1 MKHARVRLYQ
11 EKRGRRRANMYR
23 RSISTS
29 RCCTRRRMATASAS
43 RTRRWFLRRH
53 ASTQP
58 RALTAVSSRGRT
70 LLLAETRRPT
80 SGGTAARFASASP
93 SSALVAVFLGIP
105 RGLDPNCAHSAVS
118 SRKLFARP
126 PLLAHERVYAGGR
139 GYRAQRGG
147 WNLVVAFRRPR
158 IFREDTWEVRGRAA
172 GQVSVTQPGYPGPG
186 GRIVMAR
193 DISNC
198 PASRVRASQ
207 QGPAWEGLL
216 IRKQGC
222 SLFVRSGTNLGI
234 RTRLSPLALDL
245 QRPERG
251 AARTRARITS
261 C

>member
-29 RCCTRRRMATASAS
+29 RCCTRKRIATASAS

-147 WNLVVAFRRPR
+147 WNLVVAFVGLAFFPGRHLGGAWKSGGRPG
-158 IFREDTWEVRGRAA
+158 VGH
-172 GQVSVTQPGYPGPG
+172 SPGPG

-198 PASRVRASQ
+198 Q
-207 QGPAWEGLL
+207 
-216 IRKQGC
+216 
-222 SLFVRSGTNLGI
+222 
-234 RTRLSPLALDL
+234 
-245 QRPERG
+245 
-251 AARTRARITS
+251 
-261 C
+261 

>member
-1 MKHARVRLYQ
+1 
-11 EKRGRRRANMYR
+11 
-23 RSISTS
+23 
-29 RCCTRRRMATASAS
+29 MATASAS

-147 WNLVVAFRRPR
+147 WNLVVAHFPGRHLGGAWKSGRPGVGHTAR
-158 IFREDTWEVRGRAA
+158 IPGPGRADRDGPGYFKLPSLLRTSEPAGSSVGIIRWEA
-172 GQVSVTQPGYPGPG
+172 GQV
-186 GRIVMAR
+186 
-193 DISNC
+193 
-198 PASRVRASQ
+198 
-207 QGPAWEGLL
+207 
-216 IRKQGC
+216 
-222 SLFVRSGTNLGI
+222 
-234 RTRLSPLALDL
+234 
-245 QRPERG
+245 
-251 AARTRARITS
+251 
-261 C
+261 